1 MNKLFILK
9 GDEKVPKIYSQEK
22 RQEIREQIMDMGL
35 KLIKQYGMRKMSIE
49 QITKKVGI
57 AQGTFYNFFD
67 SKEMLVYG
75 LANAYQ
81 ERINRK
87 MEEIIQTKGYL
98 DRENLRELFYGMIL
112 KDEDNVYR
120 FLKREDIQTFL
131 TRLPSDCLSKI
142 SDTKMQMEINLR
154 YVNEKKEKYDLDA
167 IFNWI
172 QVMNL
177 IVENKDIL
185 VEIGIEKIIHRM
197 IENMLDEIF

>member
-1 MNKLFILK
+1 MNNIFILE

-22 RQEIREQIMDMGL
+22 RQEIRKQIMDIGL
-35 KLIKQYGMRKMSIE
+35 ELIKQYGIKKMSIE

-81 ERINRK
+81 ERINQK
-87 MEEIIQTKGYL
+87 VEEVIQIKGYL
-98 DRENLRELFYGMIL
+98 DRGNLRELYYDMIL

-120 FLKREDIQTFL
+120 FLKREDIQAFL
-131 TRLPSDCLSKI
+131 TRLPSECLSKI
-142 SDTKMQMEINLR
+142 SDAKMQMEINLR
-154 YVNEKKEKYDLDA
+154 YVNEKKEKYDLDM

-185 VEIGIEKIIHRM
+185 IDSGIEKIVQKM

>member
-1 MNKLFILK
+1 MNKIFILK

-35 KLIKQYGMRKMSIE
+35 ELIKQYGMRKMSIE

-67 SKEMLVYG
+67 SKEILVYE

-81 ERINRK
+81 ERINQK
-87 MEEIIQTKGYL
+87 LEEIIQIKGYL
-98 DRENLRELFYGMIL
+98 DRESLRELYYGMIL

-120 FLKREDIQTFL
+120 LLKREDIQTFL
-131 TRLPSDCLSKI
+131 TRLPSNCLNKI
-142 SDTKMQMEINLR
+142 SDTKMQMEKNLR
-154 YVNEKKEKYDLDA
+154 YVSEKKEKYDLDA
-167 IFNWI
+167 ILNWI

-177 IVENKDIL
+177 VVENKDIL
-185 VEIGIEKIIHRM
+185 VETGIEKIVNRM